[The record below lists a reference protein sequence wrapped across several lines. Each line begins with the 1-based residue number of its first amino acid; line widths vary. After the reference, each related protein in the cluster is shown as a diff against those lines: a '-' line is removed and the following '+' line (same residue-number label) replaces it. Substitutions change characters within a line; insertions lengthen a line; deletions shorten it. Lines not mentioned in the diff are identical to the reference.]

1 MPDPLSNLEIQDVL
15 SSIRRL
21 VSEDRKTREIRQLD
35 SDDAREPGGKLLLT
49 EALRVETAPDAD
61 VSEEAVPEES
71 AIAATPEEAGEA
83 AQDAEWD
90 EALAANLGAT
100 STPRS
105 IRPAS
110 VLEEDIASL
119 ETTIAELEAAV
130 AGIGQDFEPDGSEVR
145 KTAGDLDKQALDDAF
160 DNGFAV
166 DLGGPSRFE
175 PDDVSLSQ
183 PVTGDAMTAAG
194 PDKLPQPPVT
204 GEGEDANEETEAAP
218 DEVAFIRQEPV
229 FRRSDLQVISGGEG
243 LGAAVSAIRSGRLH
257 LRPANNGAG
266 GDGGAT
272 DEEAVDPTFADRAAD
287 SQTTEDTAQSLDDD
301 IAGPHQETEE
311 FDAGETDAEVVGAL
325 ADTSRFEVGEPL
337 SAENATFDEAEE
349 LLSDMPSAP
358 EVAPADAV
366 ASAALDAE
374 IEPLDAAAPPLG
386 ARPHPTGL
394 VAEDDIGLFAADDE
408 AVIDMDALRD
418 LIAEVIREELNG
430 PLGERITRN
439 VRKLVRQEIAR
450 ALEAQKFD

>member
-35 SDDAREPGGKLLLT
+35 PDDAREPGGKLLLT
-49 EALRVETAPDAD
+49 EALRVETAPDSD
-61 VSEEAVPEES
+61 DSEETEPEES
-71 AIAATPEEAGEA
+71 AIAATPEEACEA

-90 EALAANLGAT
+90 VALAAGVAAT
-100 STPRS
+100 SAPRS

-145 KTAGDLDKQALDDAF
+145 KSAGDLDKQALDDAF
-160 DNGFAV
+160 DDGFAV

-175 PDDVSLSQ
+175 PDDASLSQ
-183 PVTGDAMTAAG
+183 PVTGDAMGAAG
-194 PDKLPQPPVT
+194 RDKAPQPPVA
-204 GEGEDANEETEAAP
+204 GEGEDASEETEATP

-229 FRRSDLQVISGGEG
+229 FRRTDLQVISGGEG

-257 LRPANNGAG
+257 LRPANGAG
-266 GDGGAT
+266 EDDGAT
-272 DEEAVDPTFADRAAD
+272 GEEAVDLAFADRAAD
-287 SQTTEDTAQSLDDD
+287 SQTAGDTAQPLDDD
-301 IAGPHQETEE
+301 IAVPHQETEE
-311 FDAGETDAEVVGAL
+311 FDAAEAEAEAVEVL

-337 SAENATFDEAEE
+337 AAENATFDDAEE

-358 EVAPADAV
+358 GVPPADAV
-366 ASAALDAE
+366 VSAVLDAE
-374 IEPLDAAAPPLG
+374 IEPFDVAAPPLS
-386 ARPHPTGL
+386 APPHPTGL
-394 VAEDDIGLFAADDE
+394 VAEDDIGLFAVDDA